1 MQRDGHAAK
10 LATKLY
16 FALQQRGL
24 TAWLDVEMSDRSEAA
39 MKEAV
44 EGSGAV
50 LAIVSGRI
58 DGKEGTGYFERPFC
72 QSELRW
78 AKAAGKPVQPVVDAA
93 DKTRIGEFLGQAP
106 DDLRDL
112 GSIDF
117 IELHTSDPDHWA
129 LSVQKVL
136 LKLEEQLE
144 EAGGLMVAD

>member
-1 MQRDGHAAK
+1 MYQTDISVLMIASVPFLGGLMALAFTVYLNQTVSSAAH
-10 LATKLY
+10 
-16 FALQQRGL
+16 
-24 TAWLDVEMSDRSEAA
+24 SDPEF
-39 MKEAV
+39 E
-44 EGSGAV
+44 
-50 LAIVSGRI
+50 
-58 DGKEGTGYFERPFC
+58 GKEGTGYFERPFC

-78 AKAAGKPVQPVVDAA
+78 AKAAGKPAQPVVDAA

-144 EAGGLMVAD
+144 ESGGLMVAD